1 MKEIDADTVGYFKII
16 DNVKDQIEYHA
27 TTLTKMIDNHI
38 SRGTKKSICT
48 LAVRL
53 VDHVKNQRRTNI
65 KLNNKI
71 AELSARLEVKD
82 RQIDELQ
89 ETAGI
94 SNKNLKLGKMIKRL
108 SNGKEQ

>member
-1 MKEIDADTVGYFKII
+1 MKETDDDTVFYFKTI
-16 DNVKDQIEYHA
+16 DNIKSQIEYHI
-27 TTLTKMIDNHI
+27 TTLVKMIDNHM

-48 LAVRL
+48 LTVRL

-71 AELSARLEVKD
+71 AELNARLKTKD

-94 SNKNLKLGKMIKRL
+94 SNKNMKLGNMIKRL
-108 SNGKEQ
+108 SNGKR